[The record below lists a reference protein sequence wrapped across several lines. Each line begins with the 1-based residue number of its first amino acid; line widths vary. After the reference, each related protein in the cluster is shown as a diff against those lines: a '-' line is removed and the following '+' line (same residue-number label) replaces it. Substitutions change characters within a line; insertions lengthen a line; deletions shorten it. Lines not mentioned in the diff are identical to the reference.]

1 MNQKDLHKKIE
12 EISKTIFSYCMLRT
26 SSRED
31 AEDLAQDI
39 LLAIMKSAENI
50 RDDAAFYGFMWS
62 VAGNVY
68 KAWYRKKIKNT
79 EVPLDEIT
87 ENTIPDEENGFGA
100 LFEEDSELYLLRREL
115 TLLAKKY
122 RDATILYYMENKS
135 CEEIAA
141 LLSTSESMVKYLLFK
156 SRKILKEGLTM
167 ERKLGKLSY
176 QPKTLLPMYS
186 GTGINHFYDFMNKKI
201 RQNIIAACYNDLLT
215 PEQIS
220 LEIGIPLP
228 YLDDEIEELEEK
240 RILLR
245 EGARYKTNIVIVS
258 SECKEEVSRI
268 AAGYCEKIYAKMAE
282 FLKDNMS
289 TYQAMNFTGADFSE
303 NTRRFQLLTL
313 LVRAFLATGGKRFA
327 MPETAWGGRAHL
339 WCEEPSENSA
349 ASFAYSG
356 MNGKD
361 GDMLLFLDY
370 LPAKKGD
377 HHDFFGND
385 RKIGILLDIA
395 KGKTDAFSEYDKEA
409 IAQMI
414 QKGYVVSE
422 NGSLRVTLPVYTKKQ
437 YEELWDMA
445 AGFVKENLLPIA
457 EEIDA
462 AAEKIMRNHTPRHLH
477 DKLPPIVAINRFH
490 RTTAIP
496 VQMLVE
502 KGVLSTAYH
511 PLEMPTCFIV
521 LHD

>member
-12 EISKTIFSYCMLRT
+12 EISKTIFSYCMSRT

-62 VAGNVY
+62 VAGNIY
-68 KAWYRKKIKNT
+68 NAWYRKRKKNT
-79 EVPLDEIT
+79 DIPLDEIT
-87 ENTIPDEENGFGA
+87 ENTIPDEKNGFDT
-100 LFEEDSELYLLRREL
+100 LWEEDSELYLLRREL
-115 TLLAKKY
+115 TLLSKKY

-135 CEEIAA
+135 CEKIAS

-186 GTGINHFYDFMNKKI
+186 GTGINHFYDFMNKKV

-228 YLDDEIEELEEK
+228 YLDDEIEALEEK

-245 EGARYKTNIVIVS
+245 EGARYQTNIVIVS
-258 SECKEEVSRI
+258 EECKEEIARI
-268 AAGYCEKIYAKMAE
+268 AAGYHAEIYEKMAE
-282 FLKDNMS
+282 FLKTKMS
-289 TYQAMNFTGADFSE
+289 AYQAMDFVGADFSE

-313 LVRAFLATGGKRFA
+313 LVRTFLALGGKKFETS
-327 MPETAWGGRAHL
+327 ETAWGDRAHL
-339 WCEEPSENSA
+339 WCEEPCENSA
-349 ASFAYSG
+349 SSFAYSG

-361 GDMLLFLDY
+361 GEMLLFLDY

-377 HHDFFGND
+377 HHDFFGNE
-385 RKIGILLDIA
+385 RKIGLLIDIA
-395 KGKTDAFSEYDKEA
+395 KGKTDHFSVYDKETVSK
-409 IAQMI
+409 MI
-414 QKGYVVSE
+414 REGYVVNE
-422 NGSLRVTLPVYTKKQ
+422 NGALRVTLPVYTKKQ
-437 YEELWDMA
+437 YEDLWNMA
-445 AGFVKENLLPIA
+445 ADFVKEGLLPIA
-457 EEIDA
+457 EKIDA
-462 AAEKIMRNHTPRHLH
+462 AAAKIMKNHTPRHLH

-496 VQMLVE
+496 AQMLVE

-521 LHD
+521 LND